1 MSDIRYDSE
10 MGYLI
15 RQQENGIIE
24 IGLELGKH
32 CIETSAKKTYEK
44 LVSGYFKASVSER
57 ESSEARIEALLF
69 FLENA
74 DFGFLRTRYPE
85 LNGGNDLCVTLRV
98 LSDPYLM
105 SIGWDRNRIIPEW
118 KRR

>member
-1 MSDIRYDSE
+1 MT
-10 MGYLI
+10 
-15 RQQENGIIE
+15 IIE

-32 CIETSAKKTYEK
+32 CIETAAKKTYEK

-74 DFGFLRTRYPE
+74 DFGFLRSRYPE
-85 LNGGNDLCVTLRV
+85 LNGGNDCCVTLKV
-98 LSDPYLM
+98 VPDPCLM
-105 SIGWDRNRIIPEW
+105 SIEWNKQQIIPEW